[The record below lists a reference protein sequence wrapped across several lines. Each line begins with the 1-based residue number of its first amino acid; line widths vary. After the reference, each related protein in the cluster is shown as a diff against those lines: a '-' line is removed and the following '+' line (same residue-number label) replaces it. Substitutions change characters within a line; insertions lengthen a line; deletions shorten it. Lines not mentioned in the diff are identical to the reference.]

1 MQKAK
6 IIESTKNNTNTK
18 YSTMDTKYHLY
29 RNLFEF
35 LFVIGKGG
43 FGKVWRVRYRRTQEI
58 FALKEMSK
66 RKILDKKSEY
76 SINNERVFL
85 SKLRH
90 PFLVNMHYAFQDTDN
105 LYLVID
111 ILNGGDLR
119 FHCSRYRKFSE
130 EQTRFFVA
138 CMVHALSYVHA
149 NNVIHRDVKP
159 ENLILDDKGYVHLT
173 DFGIAKEN
181 KGDNS
186 SETSGTPGYMSPE
199 VILGIGHSFSV
210 DYYAIGVIGF
220 EFMTGKRPYIGKT
233 RREIKE
239 QMFKK
244 QARLTKKKME
254 KEWSLDSMDFIN
266 RLIERKPELRLGSKN
281 GIQEL
286 KDHFWLRYYPWKELE
301 KKTLP
306 GPFIPE
312 KRKNF
317 DKRYCESI
325 EQIGETT
332 MLRYDQI
339 ALRDDYITAFANF
352 YYNRDEKDKEK
363 EIQTNTNSNM
373 NINANIN
380 SNNNEIINIED
391 SSIKKKKKSKICKI
405 SENSE
410 NNEGNKENIKD
421 NKDSKEYKEN
431 KENKENKIIKENKTK
446 PKTLFCLLKCSYDN
460 KDKNE
465 KSTRG
470 NKIKINYQNN
480 KERRIDN
487 NKIPKN
493 VYNHLM
499 KERMNKYNSFSSF
512 LLLKNNM
519 FNKISNNIME
529 RMKDNDSLEKKNSKC
544 FQTFKE
550 ESSNNNYQYSS
561 NSHRMNLIHSPS
573 NYSLFNNIK
582 NKIFHYQEKAYQ
594 KSVKKT
600 EKNKNSFSHYKKLNS
615 FILNNNNLNNSLS
628 TIRLSNMKNNNNNER
643 TYKIYNIKGNNTSR
657 MELNK
662 KFNIKF
668 TFNKTKN
675 VKEDNII
682 NIRKRLYRNNSA
694 EYIGAKEL
702 NKAILKKLQP
712 SYSKRNIK

>member
-1 MQKAK
+1 MQKPNK

-29 RNLFEF
+29 RNLFDF

-43 FGKVWRVRYRRTQEI
+43 FGKVWRVRYKKTQEI
-58 FALKEMSK
+58 FAIKEMSK
-66 RKILDKKSEY
+66 KKILDKKSEY

-90 PFLVNMHYAFQDTDN
+90 PFLVNMHYAFQDKDN

-130 EQTRFFVA
+130 EQTRFFIA
-138 CMVHALSYVHA
+138 CMVHALSYVHE

-244 QARLTKKKME
+244 QARINKNKLE

-266 RLIERKPELRLGSKN
+266 RLIERKPELRLGSKS
-281 GIQEL
+281 GIKEL
-286 KDHFWLRYYPWKELE
+286 KDHFWLRYYPWNELE
-301 KKTLP
+301 KKSLP

-332 MLRYDQI
+332 MLRYEQI

-352 YYNRDEKDKEK
+352 YYNRDEKEKDMKDKEKEK
-363 EIQTNTNSNM
+363 EIQTNN
-373 NINANIN
+373 NINK
-380 SNNNEIINIED
+380 EIISIED
-391 SSIKKKKKSKICKI
+391 NTIKKKKKTKMNKI
-405 SENSE
+405 SEN
-410 NNEGNKENIKD
+410 NENIRED
-421 NKDSKEYKEN
+421 NNDNNDKEKI
-431 KENKENKIIKENKTK
+431 KENKISKTK

-460 KDKNE
+460 NSNKNDKT
-465 KSTRG
+465 TRG

-480 KERRIDN
+480 KEKFGEK
-487 NKIPKN
+487 KIPKN
-493 VYNHLM
+493 MYNPII

-512 LLLKNNM
+512 LLIKQNIFHNNI
-519 FNKISNNIME
+519 NNNIMQ
-529 RMKDNDSLEKKNSKC
+529 RMKQNDSSE
-544 FQTFKE
+544 
-550 ESSNNNYQYSS
+550 NNNYQYSS
-561 NSHRMNLIHSPS
+561 NSYRTNLIHSPS

-582 NKIFHYQEKAYQ
+582 NKIFNYKEKIYQ
-594 KSVKKT
+594 KSFKKT
-600 EKNKNSFSHYKKLNS
+600 EKNKNSFCHYKKLNS
-615 FILNNNNLNNSLS
+615 FILNHKNLVNNSLS
-628 TIRLSNMKNNNNNER
+628 AICLSNKKNSNNSER

-657 MELNK
+657 MEINR

-668 TFNKTKN
+668 TFNKTKI
-675 VKEDNII
+675 KEGNNF
-682 NIRKRLYRNNSA
+682 NIRKKLYRNNSA
-694 EYIGAKEL
+694 EYIGYKEL
-702 NKAILKKLQP
+702 NKSILKKLK
-712 SYSKRNIK
+712 SSESSKNIK

>member
-1 MQKAK
+1 MQKPNK

-29 RNLFEF
+29 RNLFDF

-43 FGKVWRVRYRRTQEI
+43 FGKVWRVRYKKNQEI

-66 RKILDKKSEY
+66 KKILDKKSEY

-90 PFLVNMHYAFQDTDN
+90 PFLVNMHYAFQDKDN

-130 EQTRFFVA
+130 EQTRFFIA
-138 CMVHALSYVHA
+138 CMVHALSYVHE

-244 QARLTKKKME
+244 QARINKNKLE

-266 RLIERKPELRLGSKN
+266 RLIERKPELRLGSKS
-281 GIQEL
+281 GIKEL
-286 KDHFWLRYYPWKELE
+286 KDHFWLRYYPWNELE
-301 KKTLP
+301 KKSLP

-332 MLRYDQI
+332 MLRYEQI

-352 YYNRDEKDKEK
+352 YYNRDEKEKDMKDKEKEK
-363 EIQTNTNSNM
+363 EIQTN
-373 NINANIN
+373 
-380 SNNNEIINIED
+380 NNVNKEIINIED
-391 SSIKKKKKSKICKI
+391 NTIKKKKKTKMNKI
-405 SENSE
+405 SEN
-410 NNEGNKENIKD
+410 NENIRED
-421 NKDSKEYKEN
+421 NNDNNDKEKI
-431 KENKENKIIKENKTK
+431 KENKISKTK

-460 KDKNE
+460 NSNKNDKT
-465 KSTRG
+465 TRG

-480 KERRIDN
+480 KEKFGEK
-487 NKIPKN
+487 KIPKN
-493 VYNHLM
+493 MYNPII

-512 LLLKNNM
+512 LLIKQNIFHNNI
-519 FNKISNNIME
+519 NNNIMQ
-529 RMKDNDSLEKKNSKC
+529 RMKQNDSSE
-544 FQTFKE
+544 
-550 ESSNNNYQYSS
+550 NNNYQYIS
-561 NSHRMNLIHSPS
+561 NSYRTNLIHSPS

-582 NKIFHYQEKAYQ
+582 NKIFNYKEKIHQ
-594 KSVKKT
+594 KSFKKT
-600 EKNKNSFSHYKKLNS
+600 EKNKNSFCHYKKLNS
-615 FILNNNNLNNSLS
+615 FILNHKNLVNNSLS
-628 TIRLSNMKNNNNNER
+628 AICLSNKKNSNNIER

-657 MELNK
+657 MEINR

-668 TFNKTKN
+668 TFNKTKI
-675 VKEDNII
+675 KEGNNF
-682 NIRKRLYRNNSA
+682 NIRKKLYRNNSA
-694 EYIGAKEL
+694 EYIGYKEL
-702 NKAILKKLQP
+702 NKSILKKLK
-712 SYSKRNIK
+712 SSESSKNIK

>member
-1 MQKAK
+1 MQKPNK

-29 RNLFEF
+29 RNLFDF

-43 FGKVWRVRYRRTQEI
+43 FGKVWRVRYKKTQEI
-58 FALKEMSK
+58 FAIKEMSK
-66 RKILDKKSEY
+66 KKILDKKSEY

-90 PFLVNMHYAFQDTDN
+90 PFLVNMHYAFQDKDN

-130 EQTRFFVA
+130 EQTRFFIA
-138 CMVHALSYVHA
+138 CMVHALSYVHE

-244 QARLTKKKME
+244 QARINKNKLE

-266 RLIERKPELRLGSKN
+266 RLIERKPELRLGSKS
-281 GIQEL
+281 GIKEL
-286 KDHFWLRYYPWKELE
+286 KDHFWLRYYPWNELE
-301 KKTLP
+301 KKSLP

-332 MLRYDQI
+332 MLRYEQI

-352 YYNRDEKDKEK
+352 YYNRDEKEKDMKDKEKEK
-363 EIQTNTNSNM
+363 EIQTNN
-373 NINANIN
+373 NINK
-380 SNNNEIINIED
+380 EIISIED
-391 SSIKKKKKSKICKI
+391 NTIKKKKKTKMNKI
-405 SENSE
+405 SEN
-410 NNEGNKENIKD
+410 NENIRED
-421 NKDSKEYKEN
+421 NNDNNDKEKI
-431 KENKENKIIKENKTK
+431 KENKISKTK

-460 KDKNE
+460 NSNKNDK
-465 KSTRG
+465 TMRG

-480 KERRIDN
+480 KEKLGEK
-487 NKIPKN
+487 KIPKN
-493 VYNHLM
+493 MYNPII

-512 LLLKNNM
+512 LLIKQNIFHNNI
-519 FNKISNNIME
+519 NNNIMQ
-529 RMKDNDSLEKKNSKC
+529 RMKQNDSSE
-544 FQTFKE
+544 
-550 ESSNNNYQYSS
+550 NNNYQYIS
-561 NSHRMNLIHSPS
+561 NSYRTNLIHSPS

-582 NKIFHYQEKAYQ
+582 NKIFNYKEKIYQ
-594 KSVKKT
+594 KSFKKT
-600 EKNKNSFSHYKKLNS
+600 EKNKNSFCHYKKLNS
-615 FILNNNNLNNSLS
+615 FILNHKNLVNNSLS
-628 TIRLSNMKNNNNNER
+628 AICLSNKKNSNNSER
-643 TYKIYNIKGNNTSR
+643 TFKIYNIKGNNTSR
-657 MELNK
+657 MEINR

-668 TFNKTKN
+668 TFNKTKI
-675 VKEDNII
+675 KEGNNF
-682 NIRKRLYRNNSA
+682 NIRKKLYRNNSA
-694 EYIGAKEL
+694 EYIGYKEL
-702 NKAILKKLQP
+702 NKSILKKLK
-712 SYSKRNIK
+712 SSESSKNIK

>member
-1 MQKAK
+1 MQKPNK

-29 RNLFEF
+29 RNLFDF

-43 FGKVWRVRYRRTQEI
+43 FGKVWRVRYKKTQEI
-58 FALKEMSK
+58 FAIKEMSK
-66 RKILDKKSEY
+66 KKILDKKSEY

-90 PFLVNMHYAFQDTDN
+90 PFLVNMHYAFQDKDN

-130 EQTRFFVA
+130 EQTRFFIA
-138 CMVHALSYVHA
+138 CMVHALSYVHE

-244 QARLTKKKME
+244 QARINKNKLE

-266 RLIERKPELRLGSKN
+266 RLIERKPELRLGSKS
-281 GIQEL
+281 GIKEL
-286 KDHFWLRYYPWKELE
+286 KDHFWLRYYPWNELE
-301 KKTLP
+301 KKSLP

-332 MLRYDQI
+332 MLRYEQI

-352 YYNRDEKDKEK
+352 YYNRDEKEKDMKDKEKEK
-363 EIQTNTNSNM
+363 EIQTN
-373 NINANIN
+373 
-380 SNNNEIINIED
+380 NNVNKEIINIED
-391 SSIKKKKKSKICKI
+391 NTIKKKKKTKMNKI
-405 SENSE
+405 SEN
-410 NNEGNKENIKD
+410 NENIRED
-421 NKDSKEYKEN
+421 NNDNNDKEKI
-431 KENKENKIIKENKTK
+431 KENKISKTK

-460 KDKNE
+460 NSNKNDKT
-465 KSTRG
+465 TRG

-480 KERRIDN
+480 KEKFGEK
-487 NKIPKN
+487 KIPKN
-493 VYNHLM
+493 MYNPII

-512 LLLKNNM
+512 LLIKQNIFHNNI
-519 FNKISNNIME
+519 NNNIMQ
-529 RMKDNDSLEKKNSKC
+529 RMKQNDSSE
-544 FQTFKE
+544 
-550 ESSNNNYQYSS
+550 NNNYQYIS
-561 NSHRMNLIHSPS
+561 NSYRTNLIHSPS

-582 NKIFHYQEKAYQ
+582 NKIFNYKEKIYQ
-594 KSVKKT
+594 KSFKKT
-600 EKNKNSFSHYKKLNS
+600 EKNKNSFCHYKKLNS
-615 FILNNNNLNNSLS
+615 FILNHKNLVNNSLS
-628 TIRLSNMKNNNNNER
+628 AICLSNKKNSNNSER

-657 MELNK
+657 MEINR

-668 TFNKTKN
+668 TFNKTKI
-675 VKEDNII
+675 KEGNNF
-682 NIRKRLYRNNSA
+682 NIRKKLYRNNSA
-694 EYIGAKEL
+694 EYIGYKEL
-702 NKAILKKLQP
+702 NKSILKKLK
-712 SYSKRNIK
+712 SSESSKNIK

>member
-1 MQKAK
+1 MQKPK
-6 IIESTKNNTNTK
+6 LLESTKNNTNTK
-18 YSTMDTKYHLY
+18 YSTMDTKHNLY

-35 LFVIGKGG
+35 LFIIGKGG
-43 FGKVWRVRYRRTQEI
+43 FGKVWRVRYKRTKEI

-66 RKILDKKSEY
+66 KKILDKKSEY

-130 EQTRFFVA
+130 EQTRFFIA
-138 CMVHALSYVHA
+138 CIVHSLSYVHK

-210 DYYAIGVIGF
+210 DYYAIGVIGY

-244 QARLTKKKME
+244 QAHISKNKLE

-266 RLIERKPELRLGSKN
+266 RLIERKPELRLGSKK

-286 KDHFWLRYYPWKELE
+286 KEHFWLKYYPWKDLE
-301 KKTLP
+301 NKILP

-312 KRKNF
+312 KRNNF

-325 EQIGETT
+325 EQIGDTT
-332 MLRYDQI
+332 LLRYEQI
-339 ALRDDYITAFANF
+339 SLRDDYISVFANF
-352 YYNRDEKDKEK
+352 YYNRDETNKDNKDKENNII
-363 EIQTNTNSNM
+363 EQNNIEE
-373 NINANIN
+373 NIN
-380 SNNNEIINIED
+380 NNNECIKIED
-391 SSIKKKKKSKICKI
+391 NNNNKKKKKKICKI
-405 SENSE
+405 KENE
-410 NNEGNKENIKD
+410 NNNN
-421 NKDSKEYKEN
+421 
-431 KENKENKIIKENKTK
+431 IKENKMK
-446 PKTLFCLLKCSYDN
+446 PKTLFYLLKYSCDN
-460 KDKNE
+460 NNNE
-465 KSTRG
+465 KSTRR
-470 NKIKINYQNN
+470 NKIKIDYQNKN
-480 KERRIDN
+480 NEKK
-487 NKIPKN
+487 NKIPKSI
-493 VYNHLM
+493 YNHLL
-499 KERMNKYNSFSSF
+499 KGKMNKYNSISNF
-512 LLLKNNM
+512 LLLKNNVIH
-519 FNKISNNIME
+519 KINNNILE
-529 RMKDNDSLEKKNSKC
+529 RMKQKDSFKKITKG
-544 FQTFKE
+544 FQSLKE
-550 ESSNNNYQYSS
+550 EGYSL
-561 NSHRMNLIHSPS
+561 NTYRTNLIHSPS
-573 NYSLFNNIK
+573 NYSIFNNIK
-582 NKIFHYQEKAYQ
+582 NKIFNKQENIYQ
-594 KSVKKT
+594 KIVKKT
-600 EKNKNSFSHYKKLNS
+600 EKSKNSFSTYKKINS
-615 FILNNNNLNNSLS
+615 FILNNNNISNNSLS
-628 TIRLSNMKNNNNNER
+628 AIRLSNNRNNNNNNDR
-643 TYKIYNIKGNNTSR
+643 SLKIYNLKGSNTSR
-657 MELNK
+657 IEINR

-675 VKEDNII
+675 MKEEKNI
-682 NIRKRLYRNNSA
+682 NIKKKLYRNNSA
-694 EYIGAKEL
+694 EVIGYKEL
-702 NKAILKKLQP
+702 NTSILKKLK
-712 SYSKRNIK
+712 SKSNNKKKL

>member
-1 MQKAK
+1 MQKPNK

-29 RNLFEF
+29 RNLFDF
-35 LFVIGKGG
+35 LFIIGKGG
-43 FGKVWRVRYRRTQEI
+43 FGKVWRVRYKKTQEI

-66 RKILDKKSEY
+66 KKILDKKSEY

-90 PFLVNMHYAFQDTDN
+90 PFLVNMHYAFQDKDN

-130 EQTRFFVA
+130 EQTRFFIA
-138 CMVHALSYVHA
+138 CMVHALSYVHE

-244 QARLTKKKME
+244 QARINKNKLE

-266 RLIERKPELRLGSKN
+266 RLIERKPELRLGSKS
-281 GIQEL
+281 GIKEL
-286 KDHFWLRYYPWKELE
+286 KDHFWLRYYPWNELE
-301 KKTLP
+301 KKSLP

-332 MLRYDQI
+332 MLRYEQI

-352 YYNRDEKDKEK
+352 YYNRDEKEKDMKDKEKEK
-363 EIQTNTNSNM
+363 EIQTN
-373 NINANIN
+373 
-380 SNNNEIINIED
+380 NNVNKEIINIED
-391 SSIKKKKKSKICKI
+391 NTIKKKKKTKMNKI
-405 SENSE
+405 SEN
-410 NNEGNKENIKD
+410 NENIRED
-421 NKDSKEYKEN
+421 NNDNNDKEKI
-431 KENKENKIIKENKTK
+431 KENKISKTK

-460 KDKNE
+460 NSNKNDKT
-465 KSTRG
+465 TRG

-480 KERRIDN
+480 KEKFGEK
-487 NKIPKN
+487 KIPKN
-493 VYNHLM
+493 MYNPII

-512 LLLKNNM
+512 LLIKQNIFHNNI
-519 FNKISNNIME
+519 NNNIMQ
-529 RMKDNDSLEKKNSKC
+529 RMKQNDSSE
-544 FQTFKE
+544 
-550 ESSNNNYQYSS
+550 NNNYQYIS
-561 NSHRMNLIHSPS
+561 NSYRTNLIHSPS

-582 NKIFHYQEKAYQ
+582 NKIFNYKEKIHQ
-594 KSVKKT
+594 KSFKKT
-600 EKNKNSFSHYKKLNS
+600 EKNKNSFCHYKKLNS
-615 FILNNNNLNNSLS
+615 FILNHKNLVNNSLS
-628 TIRLSNMKNNNNNER
+628 AICLSNKKNSNNSER

-657 MELNK
+657 MEINR

-668 TFNKTKN
+668 TFNKTKI
-675 VKEDNII
+675 KEGNNF
-682 NIRKRLYRNNSA
+682 NIRKKLYRNNSA
-694 EYIGAKEL
+694 EYIGYKEL
-702 NKAILKKLQP
+702 NKSILKKLK
-712 SYSKRNIK
+712 SSESSKNIK

>member
-1 MQKAK
+1 MQKPNK

-29 RNLFEF
+29 RNLFDF

-43 FGKVWRVRYRRTQEI
+43 FGKVWRVRYKKTQEI
-58 FALKEMSK
+58 FAIKEMSK
-66 RKILDKKSEY
+66 KKILDKKSEY

-90 PFLVNMHYAFQDTDN
+90 PFLVNMHYAFQDKDN

-130 EQTRFFVA
+130 EQTRFFIA
-138 CMVHALSYVHA
+138 CMVHALSYVHE

-244 QARLTKKKME
+244 QARINKNKLE

-266 RLIERKPELRLGSKN
+266 RLIERKPELRLGSKS
-281 GIQEL
+281 GIKEL
-286 KDHFWLRYYPWKELE
+286 KDHFWLRYYPWNELE
-301 KKTLP
+301 KKSLP

-332 MLRYDQI
+332 MLRYEQI

-352 YYNRDEKDKEK
+352 YYNRDEKEKDMKDKEKEK
-363 EIQTNTNSNM
+363 EIQTNN
-373 NINANIN
+373 NINK
-380 SNNNEIINIED
+380 EIISIED
-391 SSIKKKKKSKICKI
+391 NTIKKKKKTKMNKI
-405 SENSE
+405 SEN
-410 NNEGNKENIKD
+410 NENIRED
-421 NKDSKEYKEN
+421 NNDNNDKEKI
-431 KENKENKIIKENKTK
+431 KENKISKTK

-460 KDKNE
+460 NSNKNDK
-465 KSTRG
+465 TMRG

-480 KERRIDN
+480 KEKLGEK
-487 NKIPKN
+487 KIPKN
-493 VYNHLM
+493 MYNPII

-512 LLLKNNM
+512 LLIKQNIFHNNI
-519 FNKISNNIME
+519 NNNIMQ
-529 RMKDNDSLEKKNSKC
+529 RMKQNDSSE
-544 FQTFKE
+544 
-550 ESSNNNYQYSS
+550 NNNYQYIS
-561 NSHRMNLIHSPS
+561 NSYRTNLIHSPS

-582 NKIFHYQEKAYQ
+582 NKIFNYKEKIYQ
-594 KSVKKT
+594 KSFKKT
-600 EKNKNSFSHYKKLNS
+600 EKNKNSFCHYKKLNS
-615 FILNNNNLNNSLS
+615 FILNHKNLVNNSLS
-628 TIRLSNMKNNNNNER
+628 AICLSNKKNSNNSER

-657 MELNK
+657 MEINR

-668 TFNKTKN
+668 TFNKTKI
-675 VKEDNII
+675 KEGNNF
-682 NIRKRLYRNNSA
+682 NIRKKLYRNNSA
-694 EYIGAKEL
+694 EYIGYKEL
-702 NKAILKKLQP
+702 NKSILKKLK
-712 SYSKRNIK
+712 SSESSKNIK

>member
-1 MQKAK
+1 MQKPNK

-29 RNLFEF
+29 RNLFDF

-43 FGKVWRVRYRRTQEI
+43 FGKVWRVRYKKTQEI

-66 RKILDKKSEY
+66 KKILDKKSEY

-90 PFLVNMHYAFQDTDN
+90 PFLVNMHYAFQDKDN

-130 EQTRFFVA
+130 EQTRFFIA
-138 CMVHALSYVHA
+138 CMVHALSYVHE

-244 QARLTKKKME
+244 QARINKNKLE
-254 KEWSLDSMDFIN
+254 KEWSLDSVDFIN
-266 RLIERKPELRLGSKN
+266 RLIERKPELRLGSKS
-281 GIQEL
+281 GIKEL
-286 KDHFWLRYYPWKELE
+286 KDHFWLRYYPWNELE
-301 KKTLP
+301 KKSLP

-332 MLRYDQI
+332 MLRYEQI

-352 YYNRDEKDKEK
+352 YYNRDEKEKDMKDKEKEK
-363 EIQTNTNSNM
+363 EIQTN
-373 NINANIN
+373 
-380 SNNNEIINIED
+380 NNVNKEIINIED
-391 SSIKKKKKSKICKI
+391 NTIKKKKKTKMNKI
-405 SENSE
+405 SEN
-410 NNEGNKENIKD
+410 NENIRED
-421 NKDSKEYKEN
+421 NNDNNDKEKI
-431 KENKENKIIKENKTK
+431 KENKISKTK

-460 KDKNE
+460 NSNKNDKT
-465 KSTRG
+465 TRG

-480 KERRIDN
+480 KEKLGEK
-487 NKIPKN
+487 KIPKN
-493 VYNHLM
+493 MYNPII

-512 LLLKNNM
+512 LLIKQNIFHNNI
-519 FNKISNNIME
+519 NNNIMQ
-529 RMKDNDSLEKKNSKC
+529 RMKQNDSSE
-544 FQTFKE
+544 
-550 ESSNNNYQYSS
+550 NNNYQYIS
-561 NSHRMNLIHSPS
+561 NSYRTNLIHSPS

-582 NKIFHYQEKAYQ
+582 NKIFNYKEKIHQ
-594 KSVKKT
+594 KSFKKT
-600 EKNKNSFSHYKKLNS
+600 EKNKNSFCHYKKLNS
-615 FILNNNNLNNSLS
+615 FILNHKNLVNNSLS
-628 TIRLSNMKNNNNNER
+628 AICLSNKKNSNNSER

-657 MELNK
+657 MEINR

-668 TFNKTKN
+668 TFNKTKI
-675 VKEDNII
+675 KEGNNF
-682 NIRKRLYRNNSA
+682 NIRKKLYRNNSA
-694 EYIGAKEL
+694 EYIGYKEL
-702 NKAILKKLQP
+702 NKSILKKLK
-712 SYSKRNIK
+712 SSESSKNIK

>member
-1 MQKAK
+1 MQKPNK

-29 RNLFEF
+29 RNLFDF

-43 FGKVWRVRYRRTQEI
+43 FGKVWRVRYKKTQEI

-66 RKILDKKSEY
+66 KKILDKKSEY

-90 PFLVNMHYAFQDTDN
+90 PFLVNMHYAFQDKDN

-130 EQTRFFVA
+130 EQTRFFIA
-138 CMVHALSYVHA
+138 CMVHALSYVHE

-244 QARLTKKKME
+244 QARINKNKLE

-266 RLIERKPELRLGSKN
+266 RLIERKPELRLGSKS
-281 GIQEL
+281 GIKEL
-286 KDHFWLRYYPWKELE
+286 KDHFWLRYYPWNELE
-301 KKTLP
+301 KKSLP

-332 MLRYDQI
+332 MLRYEQI

-352 YYNRDEKDKEK
+352 YYNRDEKEKDMKDKEKEK
-363 EIQTNTNSNM
+363 EIQTNN
-373 NINANIN
+373 NINK
-380 SNNNEIINIED
+380 EIISIED
-391 SSIKKKKKSKICKI
+391 NTIKKKKKTKMNKI
-405 SENSE
+405 SEN
-410 NNEGNKENIKD
+410 NENIRED
-421 NKDSKEYKEN
+421 NNDNNDKEKI
-431 KENKENKIIKENKTK
+431 KENKISKTK

-460 KDKNE
+460 NSNKNDKT
-465 KSTRG
+465 TRG

-480 KERRIDN
+480 KEKFGEK
-487 NKIPKN
+487 KIPKN
-493 VYNHLM
+493 MYNPII

-512 LLLKNNM
+512 LLIKQNIFHNNI
-519 FNKISNNIME
+519 NNNIMQ
-529 RMKDNDSLEKKNSKC
+529 RMKQNDSLE
-544 FQTFKE
+544 
-550 ESSNNNYQYSS
+550 NNNYQYSS
-561 NSHRMNLIHSPS
+561 NSYRTNLIHSPS

-582 NKIFHYQEKAYQ
+582 NKIFNYKEKIYQ
-594 KSVKKT
+594 KSFKKT
-600 EKNKNSFSHYKKLNS
+600 EKNKNSFYHYKKLNS
-615 FILNNNNLNNSLS
+615 FILNHKNLVNNSLS
-628 TIRLSNMKNNNNNER
+628 AIRLSNKKNTNNSDR
-643 TYKIYNIKGNNTSR
+643 TFKIYNIKGNNTSR
-657 MELNK
+657 MEINR

-668 TFNKTKN
+668 TFNKTKI
-675 VKEDNII
+675 KEGNNF
-682 NIRKRLYRNNSA
+682 NIRKKLYRNNSA
-694 EYIGAKEL
+694 EYIGYKEL
-702 NKAILKKLQP
+702 NKSILKKLK
-712 SYSKRNIK
+712 SSESSKNIK

>member
-1 MQKAK
+1 MQKSNK

-29 RNLFEF
+29 RNLFDF

-43 FGKVWRVRYRRTQEI
+43 FGKVWRVRYKKTQEI

-66 RKILDKKSEY
+66 KKILDKKSEY

-90 PFLVNMHYAFQDTDN
+90 PFLVNMHYAFQDKDN

-130 EQTRFFVA
+130 EQTRFFIA
-138 CMVHALSYVHA
+138 CMVHALSYVHE

-244 QARLTKKKME
+244 QARINKNKLE

-266 RLIERKPELRLGSKN
+266 RLIERKPELRLGSKS
-281 GIQEL
+281 GIKEL
-286 KDHFWLRYYPWKELE
+286 KDHFWLRYYPWNELE
-301 KKTLP
+301 KKSLP

-325 EQIGETT
+325 EHFGETT
-332 MLRYDQI
+332 MLRYEQI

-352 YYNRDEKDKEK
+352 YYNRDEKEKDMKDKEKEK
-363 EIQTNTNSNM
+363 EIQTNN
-373 NINANIN
+373 NINK
-380 SNNNEIINIED
+380 EIISIED
-391 SSIKKKKKSKICKI
+391 NTIKKKKKTKMNKI
-405 SENSE
+405 SEN
-410 NNEGNKENIKD
+410 NENIRED
-421 NKDSKEYKEN
+421 NNDNNDKEKI
-431 KENKENKIIKENKTK
+431 KENKISKTK

-460 KDKNE
+460 NSNKNDK
-465 KSTRG
+465 TMRG

-480 KERRIDN
+480 KEKLGEK
-487 NKIPKN
+487 KIPKN
-493 VYNHLM
+493 MYNPII

-512 LLLKNNM
+512 LLIKQNIFHNNI
-519 FNKISNNIME
+519 NNNIMQ
-529 RMKDNDSLEKKNSKC
+529 RMKQNDSSE
-544 FQTFKE
+544 
-550 ESSNNNYQYSS
+550 NNNYQYSS
-561 NSHRMNLIHSPS
+561 NSYRTNLIHSPS

-582 NKIFHYQEKAYQ
+582 NKIFNYKEKIYQ
-594 KSVKKT
+594 KSFKKT
-600 EKNKNSFSHYKKLNS
+600 EKNKNSFYHYKKLNS
-615 FILNNNNLNNSLS
+615 FILNHKNLVNNSLS
-628 TIRLSNMKNNNNNER
+628 AIRLSNKKNTNNSDR
-643 TYKIYNIKGNNTSR
+643 TFKIYNIKGNNTSR
-657 MELNK
+657 MEINR

-668 TFNKTKN
+668 TFNKTKI
-675 VKEDNII
+675 KEGNNF
-682 NIRKRLYRNNSA
+682 NIRKKLYRNNSA
-694 EYIGAKEL
+694 EYIGYKEL
-702 NKAILKKLQP
+702 NKSILKKLK
-712 SYSKRNIK
+712 SSESSKNIK

>member
-1 MQKAK
+1 MQKPNK

-29 RNLFEF
+29 RNLFDF

-43 FGKVWRVRYRRTQEI
+43 FGKVWRVRYKKTQEI

-66 RKILDKKSEY
+66 KKILDKKSEY

-90 PFLVNMHYAFQDTDN
+90 PFLVNMHYAFQDKDN

-130 EQTRFFVA
+130 EQTRFFIA
-138 CMVHALSYVHA
+138 CMVHALSYVHE

-244 QARLTKKKME
+244 QARINKNKLE

-266 RLIERKPELRLGSKN
+266 RLIERKPELRLGSKS
-281 GIQEL
+281 GIKEL
-286 KDHFWLRYYPWKELE
+286 KDHFWLRYYPWNELE
-301 KKTLP
+301 KKSLP

-332 MLRYDQI
+332 MLRYEQI

-352 YYNRDEKDKEK
+352 YYNRDEKEKDMKDKEKEK
-363 EIQTNTNSNM
+363 EIQTN
-373 NINANIN
+373 
-380 SNNNEIINIED
+380 NNVNKEIINIED
-391 SSIKKKKKSKICKI
+391 NTIKKKKKTKMNKI
-405 SENSE
+405 SEN
-410 NNEGNKENIKD
+410 NENIRED
-421 NKDSKEYKEN
+421 NNDNNDKEKI
-431 KENKENKIIKENKTK
+431 KENKISKTK

-460 KDKNE
+460 NSNKNDKT
-465 KSTRG
+465 TRG

-480 KERRIDN
+480 KEKLGEK
-487 NKIPKN
+487 KIPKN
-493 VYNHLM
+493 MYNPII

-512 LLLKNNM
+512 LLIKQNIFHNNI
-519 FNKISNNIME
+519 NNNIMQ
-529 RMKDNDSLEKKNSKC
+529 RMKQNDSLE
-544 FQTFKE
+544 
-550 ESSNNNYQYSS
+550 NNNYQYSS
-561 NSHRMNLIHSPS
+561 NSYRTNLIHSPS

-582 NKIFHYQEKAYQ
+582 NKIFNHKEK
-594 KSVKKT
+594 
-600 EKNKNSFSHYKKLNS
+600 
-615 FILNNNNLNNSLS
+615 
-628 TIRLSNMKNNNNNER
+628 
-643 TYKIYNIKGNNTSR
+643 IK
-657 MELNK
+657 
-662 KFNIKF
+662 
-668 TFNKTKN
+668 
-675 VKEDNII
+675 
-682 NIRKRLYRNNSA
+682 
-694 EYIGAKEL
+694 
-702 NKAILKKLQP
+702 
-712 SYSKRNIK
+712 

>member
-1 MQKAK
+1 MQKPNK

-29 RNLFEF
+29 RNLFDF

-43 FGKVWRVRYRRTQEI
+43 FGKVWRVRYKKTQEI

-66 RKILDKKSEY
+66 KKILDKKSEY

-90 PFLVNMHYAFQDTDN
+90 PFLVNMHYAFQDKDN

-130 EQTRFFVA
+130 EQTRFFIA
-138 CMVHALSYVHA
+138 CMVHALSYVHE

-244 QARLTKKKME
+244 QARINKNKLE
-254 KEWSLDSMDFIN
+254 KEWSWDSMDFIN
-266 RLIERKPELRLGSKN
+266 RLIERKPELRLGSKS
-281 GIQEL
+281 GIKEL
-286 KDHFWLRYYPWKELE
+286 KDHFWLRYYPWNELE
-301 KKTLP
+301 KKSLP

-332 MLRYDQI
+332 MLRYEQI

-352 YYNRDEKDKEK
+352 YYNRDEKEKDMKDKEKEK
-363 EIQTNTNSNM
+363 EIQTNN
-373 NINANIN
+373 NINK
-380 SNNNEIINIED
+380 EIISIED
-391 SSIKKKKKSKICKI
+391 NTIKKKKKTKMNKI
-405 SENSE
+405 SEN
-410 NNEGNKENIKD
+410 NENIRED
-421 NKDSKEYKEN
+421 NNDNNDKEKI
-431 KENKENKIIKENKTK
+431 KENKISKTK

-460 KDKNE
+460 NSNKNDKT
-465 KSTRG
+465 TRG

-480 KERRIDN
+480 KEKLGEK
-487 NKIPKN
+487 KIPKN
-493 VYNHLM
+493 MYNPII

-512 LLLKNNM
+512 LLIKQNIFHNNI
-519 FNKISNNIME
+519 NNNIMQ
-529 RMKDNDSLEKKNSKC
+529 RMKQNDSSE
-544 FQTFKE
+544 
-550 ESSNNNYQYSS
+550 NNNYQYSS
-561 NSHRMNLIHSPS
+561 NSYRTNLIHSPS

-582 NKIFHYQEKAYQ
+582 NKIFNYKEKKYQ
-594 KSVKKT
+594 KSFKKT
-600 EKNKNSFSHYKKLNS
+600 EKNKNSFYHYKKLNS
-615 FILNNNNLNNSLS
+615 FILNHKNLVNNSLS
-628 TIRLSNMKNNNNNER
+628 AIRLSNKKNTNNSDR
-643 TYKIYNIKGNNTSR
+643 TFKIYNIKGNNTSR
-657 MELNK
+657 MEINR

-668 TFNKTKN
+668 TFNKTKI
-675 VKEDNII
+675 KEGNNF
-682 NIRKRLYRNNSA
+682 NIRKKLYRNNSA
-694 EYIGAKEL
+694 EYIGYKEL
-702 NKAILKKLQP
+702 NKSILKKLK
-712 SYSKRNIK
+712 SSESSKNIK

>member
-1 MQKAK
+1 MQKPNK

-29 RNLFEF
+29 RNLFDF

-43 FGKVWRVRYRRTQEI
+43 FGKVWRVRYKKTQEI

-66 RKILDKKSEY
+66 KKILDKKSEY

-90 PFLVNMHYAFQDTDN
+90 PFLVNMHYAFQDKDN

-130 EQTRFFVA
+130 EQTRFFIA
-138 CMVHALSYVHA
+138 CMVHALSYVHE

-244 QARLTKKKME
+244 QARINKNKLE

-266 RLIERKPELRLGSKN
+266 RLIERKPELRLGSKS
-281 GIQEL
+281 GIKEL
-286 KDHFWLRYYPWKELE
+286 KDHFWLRYYPWNELE
-301 KKTLP
+301 KKSLP

-332 MLRYDQI
+332 MLRYEQI

-352 YYNRDEKDKEK
+352 YYNRDEKEKDMKDKEKEK
-363 EIQTNTNSNM
+363 EIQTNN
-373 NINANIN
+373 NINK
-380 SNNNEIINIED
+380 EIISIED
-391 SSIKKKKKSKICKI
+391 NTIKKKKKTKMNKIL
-405 SENSE
+405 E
-410 NNEGNKENIKD
+410 NNENIREDNNDNNDKEKI
-421 NKDSKEYKEN
+421 
-431 KENKENKIIKENKTK
+431 KENKISKTK

-460 KDKNE
+460 NSNKNDKT
-465 KSTRG
+465 TRG

-480 KERRIDN
+480 KEKLGEK
-487 NKIPKN
+487 KIPKN
-493 VYNHLM
+493 MYNPII

-512 LLLKNNM
+512 LLIKQNIFHNNI
-519 FNKISNNIME
+519 NNNIMQ
-529 RMKDNDSLEKKNSKC
+529 RMKQNDSSE
-544 FQTFKE
+544 
-550 ESSNNNYQYSS
+550 NNNYQYSS
-561 NSHRMNLIHSPS
+561 NSYRTNLIHSPS

-582 NKIFHYQEKAYQ
+582 NKIFNYKEKIYQ
-594 KSVKKT
+594 KSFKKT
-600 EKNKNSFSHYKKLNS
+600 EKNKNSFYHYKKLNS
-615 FILNNNNLNNSLS
+615 FILNHKNLVNNSLS
-628 TIRLSNMKNNNNNER
+628 AIRLSNKKNTNNSDR
-643 TYKIYNIKGNNTSR
+643 TFKIYNIKGNNTSR
-657 MELNK
+657 MEINR

-668 TFNKTKN
+668 TFNKTKI
-675 VKEDNII
+675 KEGNNF
-682 NIRKRLYRNNSA
+682 NIRKKLYRNNSA
-694 EYIGAKEL
+694 EYIGYKEL
-702 NKAILKKLQP
+702 NKSILKKLK
-712 SYSKRNIK
+712 SSESSKNIK

>member
-1 MQKAK
+1 MQKPNK

-29 RNLFEF
+29 RNLFDF

-43 FGKVWRVRYRRTQEI
+43 FGKVWRVRYKKTQEI

-66 RKILDKKSEY
+66 KKILDKKSEY

-90 PFLVNMHYAFQDTDN
+90 PFLVNMHYAFQDKDN

-130 EQTRFFVA
+130 EQTRFFIA
-138 CMVHALSYVHA
+138 CMVHALSYVHE

-244 QARLTKKKME
+244 QARINKNKLE

-266 RLIERKPELRLGSKN
+266 RLIERKPELRLGSKS
-281 GIQEL
+281 GIKEL
-286 KDHFWLRYYPWKELE
+286 KDHFWLRYYPWNELE
-301 KKTLP
+301 KKSLP

-332 MLRYDQI
+332 MLRYEQI

-352 YYNRDEKDKEK
+352 YYNRDEKEKDMKDKEKEK
-363 EIQTNTNSNM
+363 EIQTN
-373 NINANIN
+373 
-380 SNNNEIINIED
+380 NNVNKEIINIED
-391 SSIKKKKKSKICKI
+391 NTIKKKKKTKMNKI
-405 SENSE
+405 SEN
-410 NNEGNKENIKD
+410 NENIRED
-421 NKDSKEYKEN
+421 NNANNDKEKI
-431 KENKENKIIKENKTK
+431 KENKISKTK
-446 PKTLFCLLKCSYDN
+446 PKTLFCLLKSSYDN
-460 KDKNE
+460 NSNKNDK
-465 KSTRG
+465 TMRG

-480 KERRIDN
+480 KEKFGEK
-487 NKIPKN
+487 KIPKN
-493 VYNHLM
+493 MYNPII

-512 LLLKNNM
+512 LLIKQNIFHNNI
-519 FNKISNNIME
+519 NNNIMQ
-529 RMKDNDSLEKKNSKC
+529 RMKQNDSSE
-544 FQTFKE
+544 
-550 ESSNNNYQYSS
+550 NNNYQYSS
-561 NSHRMNLIHSPS
+561 NSYRTNLIHSPS

-582 NKIFHYQEKAYQ
+582 NKIFHHNEKIYQ
-594 KSVKKT
+594 KSFKKT
-600 EKNKNSFSHYKKLNS
+600 EKNKNSFYHYKKLNS
-615 FILNNNNLNNSLS
+615 FILNHKNLVNNSLS
-628 TIRLSNMKNNNNNER
+628 AIRLSNKKNTNNSDR
-643 TYKIYNIKGNNTSR
+643 TFKIYNIKGNNTSR
-657 MELNK
+657 MEINR

-668 TFNKTKN
+668 TFNKTKI
-675 VKEDNII
+675 KEGNNF
-682 NIRKRLYRNNSA
+682 NIRKKLYRNNSA
-694 EYIGAKEL
+694 EYIGYKEL
-702 NKAILKKLQP
+702 NKSILKKLK
-712 SYSKRNIK
+712 SSESSKNIK

>member
-1 MQKAK
+1 MQKPNK

-29 RNLFEF
+29 RNLFDF

-43 FGKVWRVRYRRTQEI
+43 FGKVWRVRYKKTQEI

-66 RKILDKKSEY
+66 KKILDKKSEY

-90 PFLVNMHYAFQDTDN
+90 PFLVNMHYAFQDKDN

-130 EQTRFFVA
+130 EQTRFFIA
-138 CMVHALSYVHA
+138 CMVHALSYVHE

-244 QARLTKKKME
+244 QARINKNKLE

-266 RLIERKPELRLGSKN
+266 RLIERKPELRLGSKS
-281 GIQEL
+281 GIKEL
-286 KDHFWLRYYPWKELE
+286 KDHFWLRYYPWNELE
-301 KKTLP
+301 KKSLP

-332 MLRYDQI
+332 MLRYEQI

-352 YYNRDEKDKEK
+352 YYNRDEKEKDMKDKEKEK
-363 EIQTNTNSNM
+363 EIQTNN
-373 NINANIN
+373 NINK
-380 SNNNEIINIED
+380 EIISIED
-391 SSIKKKKKSKICKI
+391 NTIKKKKKTKMNKIL
-405 SENSE
+405 E
-410 NNEGNKENIKD
+410 NNENIREDNNDNNDKEKI
-421 NKDSKEYKEN
+421 
-431 KENKENKIIKENKTK
+431 KENKISKTK

-460 KDKNE
+460 NSNKNDKT
-465 KSTRG
+465 TRG

-480 KERRIDN
+480 KEKLGEK
-487 NKIPKN
+487 KIPKN
-493 VYNHLM
+493 MYNPII

-512 LLLKNNM
+512 LLIKQNIFHNNI
-519 FNKISNNIME
+519 NNNIMQ
-529 RMKDNDSLEKKNSKC
+529 RMKQNDSSE
-544 FQTFKE
+544 
-550 ESSNNNYQYSS
+550 NNNYQYIS
-561 NSHRMNLIHSPS
+561 NSYRTNLIHSPS

-582 NKIFHYQEKAYQ
+582 NKIFNYKEKIHQ
-594 KSVKKT
+594 KSFKKT
-600 EKNKNSFSHYKKLNS
+600 EKNKNSFCHYKKLNS
-615 FILNNNNLNNSLS
+615 FILNHKNLVNNSLS
-628 TIRLSNMKNNNNNER
+628 AICLSNKKNSNNSER

-657 MELNK
+657 MEINR

-668 TFNKTKN
+668 TFNKTKI
-675 VKEDNII
+675 KEGNNF
-682 NIRKRLYRNNSA
+682 NIRKKLYRNNSA
-694 EYIGAKEL
+694 EYIGYKEL
-702 NKAILKKLQP
+702 NKSILKK
-712 SYSKRNIK
+712 

>member
-1 MQKAK
+1 MQKPNK

-29 RNLFEF
+29 RNLFDF

-43 FGKVWRVRYRRTQEI
+43 FGKVWRVRYKKTQEI

-66 RKILDKKSEY
+66 KKILDKKSEY

-90 PFLVNMHYAFQDTDN
+90 PFLVNMHYAFQDKDN

-130 EQTRFFVA
+130 EQTRFFIA
-138 CMVHALSYVHA
+138 CMVHALSYVHE

-244 QARLTKKKME
+244 QARINKNKLE

-266 RLIERKPELRLGSKN
+266 RLIERKPELRLGSKS
-281 GIQEL
+281 GIKEL
-286 KDHFWLRYYPWKELE
+286 KDHFWLRYYPWNELE
-301 KKTLP
+301 KKSLP

-332 MLRYDQI
+332 MLRYEQI

-352 YYNRDEKDKEK
+352 YYNRDEKEKDMKDKEKEK
-363 EIQTNTNSNM
+363 EIQTNN
-373 NINANIN
+373 NINK
-380 SNNNEIINIED
+380 EIISIED
-391 SSIKKKKKSKICKI
+391 NTIKKKKKTKMNKI
-405 SENSE
+405 SEN
-410 NNEGNKENIKD
+410 NENIRED
-421 NKDSKEYKEN
+421 NNDNNDKEKI
-431 KENKENKIIKENKTK
+431 KENKISKTK

-460 KDKNE
+460 NSNKNDK
-465 KSTRG
+465 TMRG

-480 KERRIDN
+480 KEKLGEK
-487 NKIPKN
+487 KIPKN
-493 VYNHLM
+493 MYNPII

-512 LLLKNNM
+512 LLIKQNIFHNNI
-519 FNKISNNIME
+519 NNNIMQ
-529 RMKDNDSLEKKNSKC
+529 RMKQNDSSE
-544 FQTFKE
+544 
-550 ESSNNNYQYSS
+550 NNNYQYSS
-561 NSHRMNLIHSPS
+561 NSYRTNLIHSPS

-582 NKIFHYQEKAYQ
+582 NKIFNYKEKIYQ
-594 KSVKKT
+594 KSFKKT
-600 EKNKNSFSHYKKLNS
+600 EKNKNSFYHYKKLNS
-615 FILNNNNLNNSLS
+615 FILNHKNLVNNSLS
-628 TIRLSNMKNNNNNER
+628 AIRLSNKKNTNNSDR
-643 TYKIYNIKGNNTSR
+643 TFKIYNIKGNNTSR
-657 MELNK
+657 MEINR

-668 TFNKTKN
+668 TFNKTKI
-675 VKEDNII
+675 KEGNNF
-682 NIRKRLYRNNSA
+682 NIRKKLYRNNSA
-694 EYIGAKEL
+694 EYIGYKEL
-702 NKAILKKLQP
+702 NKSILKKLK
-712 SYSKRNIK
+712 SSESSKNVK

>member
-1 MQKAK
+1 MQKPNK

-29 RNLFEF
+29 RNLFDF

-43 FGKVWRVRYRRTQEI
+43 FGKVWRVRYKKTQEI

-66 RKILDKKSEY
+66 KKILDKKSEY

-90 PFLVNMHYAFQDTDN
+90 PFLVNMHYAFQDKDN

-130 EQTRFFVA
+130 EQTRFFIA
-138 CMVHALSYVHA
+138 CMVHALSYVHE

-244 QARLTKKKME
+244 QARINKNKLE
-254 KEWSLDSMDFIN
+254 KEWSWDSMDFIN
-266 RLIERKPELRLGSKN
+266 RLIERKPELRLGSKS
-281 GIQEL
+281 GIKEL
-286 KDHFWLRYYPWKELE
+286 KDHFWLRYYPWNELE
-301 KKTLP
+301 KKSLP

-332 MLRYDQI
+332 MLRYEQI

-352 YYNRDEKDKEK
+352 YYNRDEKEKDMKDKEKEK
-363 EIQTNTNSNM
+363 EIQTNN
-373 NINANIN
+373 NINK
-380 SNNNEIINIED
+380 EIISIED
-391 SSIKKKKKSKICKI
+391 NTIKKKKKTKMNKI
-405 SENSE
+405 SEN
-410 NNEGNKENIKD
+410 NENIRED
-421 NKDSKEYKEN
+421 NNDKEKI
-431 KENKENKIIKENKTK
+431 KENKISKTK

-460 KDKNE
+460 NSNKNDKT
-465 KSTRG
+465 TRG

-480 KERRIDN
+480 KEKLGEK
-487 NKIPKN
+487 KIPKN
-493 VYNHLM
+493 MYNPII

-512 LLLKNNM
+512 LLIKQNIFHNNI
-519 FNKISNNIME
+519 NNNIMQ
-529 RMKDNDSLEKKNSKC
+529 RMKQNDSLE
-544 FQTFKE
+544 
-550 ESSNNNYQYSS
+550 NNNYQYSS
-561 NSHRMNLIHSPS
+561 NSYRTNLIHSPS

-582 NKIFHYQEKAYQ
+582 NKIFNYKEKIYQ
-594 KSVKKT
+594 KSFKKT
-600 EKNKNSFSHYKKLNS
+600 EKNKNSFYHYKKLNS
-615 FILNNNNLNNSLS
+615 FILNHKNLVNNSLS
-628 TIRLSNMKNNNNNER
+628 AIRLSNKKNTNNSDR
-643 TYKIYNIKGNNTSR
+643 TFKIYNIKGNNTSR
-657 MELNK
+657 MEINR

-668 TFNKTKN
+668 TFNKTKI
-675 VKEDNII
+675 KEGNNF
-682 NIRKRLYRNNSA
+682 NIRKKLYRNNSA
-694 EYIGAKEL
+694 EYIGYKEL
-702 NKAILKKLQP
+702 NKSILKKLK
-712 SYSKRNIK
+712 SSESSKNIK

>member
-1 MQKAK
+1 MQKPNK

-29 RNLFEF
+29 RNLFDF

-43 FGKVWRVRYRRTQEI
+43 FGKVWRVRYKKTQEI

-66 RKILDKKSEY
+66 KKILDKKSEY

-90 PFLVNMHYAFQDTDN
+90 PFLVNMHYAFQDKDN

-130 EQTRFFVA
+130 EQTRFFIA
-138 CMVHALSYVHA
+138 CMVHALSYVHE

-244 QARLTKKKME
+244 QARINKNKLE

-266 RLIERKPELRLGSKN
+266 RLIERKPELRLGSKS
-281 GIQEL
+281 GIKEL
-286 KDHFWLRYYPWKELE
+286 KDHFWLRYYPWNELE
-301 KKTLP
+301 KKSLP

-332 MLRYDQI
+332 MLRYEQI

-352 YYNRDEKDKEK
+352 YYNRDEKEKDMKDKEKEK
-363 EIQTNTNSNM
+363 EIQTNN
-373 NINANIN
+373 NINK
-380 SNNNEIINIED
+380 EIISIED
-391 SSIKKKKKSKICKI
+391 NTIKKKKKTKMNKI
-405 SENSE
+405 SEN
-410 NNEGNKENIKD
+410 NENIRED
-421 NKDSKEYKEN
+421 NNDNNDKEKIKEN
-431 KENKENKIIKENKTK
+431 KVSKTK

-460 KDKNE
+460 NSNKNDKT
-465 KSTRG
+465 TRG

-480 KERRIDN
+480 KEKFGEK
-487 NKIPKN
+487 KIPKN
-493 VYNHLM
+493 MYNPII

-512 LLLKNNM
+512 LLIKQNIFHNNI
-519 FNKISNNIME
+519 NNNIMQ
-529 RMKDNDSLEKKNSKC
+529 RMKQNDSSE
-544 FQTFKE
+544 
-550 ESSNNNYQYSS
+550 NNNYQYIS
-561 NSHRMNLIHSPS
+561 NSYRTNLIHSPS

-582 NKIFHYQEKAYQ
+582 NKIFNYKEKIHQ
-594 KSVKKT
+594 KSFKKT
-600 EKNKNSFSHYKKLNS
+600 EKNKNSFCHYKKLNS
-615 FILNNNNLNNSLS
+615 FILNHKNLVNNSLS
-628 TIRLSNMKNNNNNER
+628 AICLSNKKNSNNSER

-657 MELNK
+657 MEINR

-668 TFNKTKN
+668 TFNKTKI
-675 VKEDNII
+675 KEGNNF
-682 NIRKRLYRNNSA
+682 NIRKKLYRNNSA
-694 EYIGAKEL
+694 EYIGYKEL
-702 NKAILKKLQP
+702 NKSILKKLK
-712 SYSKRNIK
+712 SSESSKNIK

>member
-1 MQKAK
+1 MQKPNK

-29 RNLFEF
+29 RNLFDF

-43 FGKVWRVRYRRTQEI
+43 FGKVWRVRYKKTQEI

-66 RKILDKKSEY
+66 KKILDKKSEY

-90 PFLVNMHYAFQDTDN
+90 PFLVNMHYAFQDKDN

-130 EQTRFFVA
+130 EQTRFFIA
-138 CMVHALSYVHA
+138 CMVHALSYVHE

-244 QARLTKKKME
+244 QARINKNKLE

-266 RLIERKPELRLGSKN
+266 RLIERKPELRLGSKS
-281 GIQEL
+281 GIKEL
-286 KDHFWLRYYPWKELE
+286 KDHFWLRYYPWNELE
-301 KKTLP
+301 KKSLP

-332 MLRYDQI
+332 MLRYEQI

-352 YYNRDEKDKEK
+352 YYNRDEKEKDMKDKEKEK
-363 EIQTNTNSNM
+363 EIQTNN
-373 NINANIN
+373 NINK
-380 SNNNEIINIED
+380 EIISIED
-391 SSIKKKKKSKICKI
+391 NTIKKKKKTKMNKI
-405 SENSE
+405 SEN
-410 NNEGNKENIKD
+410 NENIRED
-421 NKDSKEYKEN
+421 NNDNNDKEKI
-431 KENKENKIIKENKTK
+431 KENKISKTK

-460 KDKNE
+460 NSNKNDKT
-465 KSTRG
+465 TRG

-480 KERRIDN
+480 KEKLGEK
-487 NKIPKN
+487 KIPKN
-493 VYNHLM
+493 MYNPII

-512 LLLKNNM
+512 LLIKQNIFHNNI
-519 FNKISNNIME
+519 NNNIMQ
-529 RMKDNDSLEKKNSKC
+529 RMKQNDSSE
-544 FQTFKE
+544 
-550 ESSNNNYQYSS
+550 NNNYQYSS
-561 NSHRMNLIHSPS
+561 NSYRTNLIHSPS

-582 NKIFHYQEKAYQ
+582 NKIFNYKEKLYQ
-594 KSVKKT
+594 KSFKKT
-600 EKNKNSFSHYKKLNS
+600 EKNKNSFYHYKKLNS
-615 FILNNNNLNNSLS
+615 FILNHKNLVNNSLS
-628 TIRLSNMKNNNNNER
+628 AIRLSNKKNTNNSER

-657 MELNK
+657 MEINR

-668 TFNKTKN
+668 TFNKTKI
-675 VKEDNII
+675 KEGNNF
-682 NIRKRLYRNNSA
+682 NIRKKLYRNNSA
-694 EYIGAKEL
+694 EYIGYKEL
-702 NKAILKKLQP
+702 NKSILKKLK
-712 SYSKRNIK
+712 SSESSKNIK

>member
-1 MQKAK
+1 MQKPNK

-29 RNLFEF
+29 RNLFDF

-43 FGKVWRVRYRRTQEI
+43 FGKVWRVRYKKTQEI
-58 FALKEMSK
+58 FAIKEMSK
-66 RKILDKKSEY
+66 KKILDKKSEY

-90 PFLVNMHYAFQDTDN
+90 PFLVNMHYAFQDKDN

-130 EQTRFFVA
+130 EQTRFFIA
-138 CMVHALSYVHA
+138 CMVHALSYVHE

-244 QARLTKKKME
+244 QARINKNKLE

-266 RLIERKPELRLGSKN
+266 RLIERKPELRLGSKS
-281 GIQEL
+281 GIKEL
-286 KDHFWLRYYPWKELE
+286 KDHFWLRYYPWNELE
-301 KKTLP
+301 KKSLP

-332 MLRYDQI
+332 MLRYEQI

-352 YYNRDEKDKEK
+352 YYNRDEKEKDMKDKEKEK
-363 EIQTNTNSNM
+363 EIQTNN
-373 NINANIN
+373 NINK
-380 SNNNEIINIED
+380 EIISIED
-391 SSIKKKKKSKICKI
+391 NTIKKKKKTKMNKI
-405 SENSE
+405 SEN
-410 NNEGNKENIKD
+410 NENIRED
-421 NKDSKEYKEN
+421 NNDNNDKEKI
-431 KENKENKIIKENKTK
+431 KENKISKTK

-460 KDKNE
+460 NSNKNDK
-465 KSTRG
+465 TMRG

-480 KERRIDN
+480 KEKFGEK
-487 NKIPKN
+487 KIPKN
-493 VYNHLM
+493 MYNPII

-512 LLLKNNM
+512 LLIKQNIFHNNI
-519 FNKISNNIME
+519 NNNIMQ
-529 RMKDNDSLEKKNSKC
+529 RMKQNDSSE
-544 FQTFKE
+544 
-550 ESSNNNYQYSS
+550 NNNYQYSS
-561 NSHRMNLIHSPS
+561 NSYRTNLIHSPS

-582 NKIFHYQEKAYQ
+582 NKIFNYKEKIYQ
-594 KSVKKT
+594 KSFKKT
-600 EKNKNSFSHYKKLNS
+600 EKNKNSFCHYKKLNS
-615 FILNNNNLNNSLS
+615 FILNHKNLVNNSLS
-628 TIRLSNMKNNNNNER
+628 AICLSNKKNSNNSER

-657 MELNK
+657 MEINR

-668 TFNKTKN
+668 NFNKTKI
-675 VKEDNII
+675 KEGNNF
-682 NIRKRLYRNNSA
+682 NIRKKLYRNNSA
-694 EYIGAKEL
+694 EYIGYKEL
-702 NKAILKKLQP
+702 NKSILKKLK
-712 SYSKRNIK
+712 SSESSKNIK

>member
-1 MQKAK
+1 MQKPNK

-29 RNLFEF
+29 RNLFDF

-43 FGKVWRVRYRRTQEI
+43 FGKVWRVRYKKTQEI

-66 RKILDKKSEY
+66 KKILDKKSEY

-90 PFLVNMHYAFQDTDN
+90 PFLVNMHYAFQDKDN

-130 EQTRFFVA
+130 EQTRFFIA
-138 CMVHALSYVHA
+138 CMVHALSYVHE

-244 QARLTKKKME
+244 QARINKNKLE

-266 RLIERKPELRLGSKN
+266 RLIERKPELRLGSKS
-281 GIQEL
+281 GIKEL
-286 KDHFWLRYYPWKELE
+286 KDHFWLRYYPWNELE
-301 KKTLP
+301 KKSLP

-332 MLRYDQI
+332 MLRYEQI

-352 YYNRDEKDKEK
+352 YYNRDEKEKDMKDKEKEK
-363 EIQTNTNSNM
+363 EIQTNN
-373 NINANIN
+373 NINK
-380 SNNNEIINIED
+380 EIISIED
-391 SSIKKKKKSKICKI
+391 NTIKKKKKTKMNKI
-405 SENSE
+405 SEN
-410 NNEGNKENIKD
+410 NENIRED
-421 NKDSKEYKEN
+421 NNDNNDKEKIKEN
-431 KENKENKIIKENKTK
+431 KVSKTK

-460 KDKNE
+460 NSNKNDKT
-465 KSTRG
+465 TRG

-480 KERRIDN
+480 KEKLGEK
-487 NKIPKN
+487 KIPKN
-493 VYNHLM
+493 MYNPII

-512 LLLKNNM
+512 LLIKQNIFHNNI
-519 FNKISNNIME
+519 NNNIMQ
-529 RMKDNDSLEKKNSKC
+529 RMKQNDSSE
-544 FQTFKE
+544 
-550 ESSNNNYQYSS
+550 NNNYQYSS
-561 NSHRMNLIHSPS
+561 NSYRTNLIHSPS

-582 NKIFHYQEKAYQ
+582 NKIFNYKEKIYQ
-594 KSVKKT
+594 KSFKKT
-600 EKNKNSFSHYKKLNS
+600 EKNKNSFYHYKKLNS
-615 FILNNNNLNNSLS
+615 FILNHKNLVNNSLS
-628 TIRLSNMKNNNNNER
+628 AIRLSNKKNTNNSDR
-643 TYKIYNIKGNNTSR
+643 TFKIYNIKGNNTSR
-657 MELNK
+657 MEINR

-668 TFNKTKN
+668 TFNKTKI
-675 VKEDNII
+675 KEGNNF
-682 NIRKRLYRNNSA
+682 NIRKKLYRNNSA
-694 EYIGAKEL
+694 EYIGYKEL
-702 NKAILKKLQP
+702 NKSILKKLK
-712 SYSKRNIK
+712 SSESSKNIK

>member
-1 MQKAK
+1 MQKPNK

-29 RNLFEF
+29 RNLFDF

-43 FGKVWRVRYRRTQEI
+43 FGKVWRVRYKKTQEI

-66 RKILDKKSEY
+66 KKILDKKSEY

-90 PFLVNMHYAFQDTDN
+90 PFLVNMHYAFQDKDN

-130 EQTRFFVA
+130 EQTRFFIA
-138 CMVHALSYVHA
+138 CMVHALSYVHE

-244 QARLTKKKME
+244 QARINKNKLE

-266 RLIERKPELRLGSKN
+266 RLIERKPELRLGSKS
-281 GIQEL
+281 GIKEL
-286 KDHFWLRYYPWKELE
+286 KDHFWLRYYPWTELE
-301 KKTLP
+301 KKSLP

-332 MLRYDQI
+332 MLRYEQI

-352 YYNRDEKDKEK
+352 YYNRDEKEKDMKDKEKEK
-363 EIQTNTNSNM
+363 EIQTN
-373 NINANIN
+373 
-380 SNNNEIINIED
+380 NNVNKEIINIED
-391 SSIKKKKKSKICKI
+391 NTIKKKKKTKMNKI
-405 SENSE
+405 SEN
-410 NNEGNKENIKD
+410 NENIRED
-421 NKDSKEYKEN
+421 NNDNNDKEKI
-431 KENKENKIIKENKTK
+431 KENKISKTK

-460 KDKNE
+460 NSNKNDKT
-465 KSTRG
+465 TRG

-480 KERRIDN
+480 KEKFGEK
-487 NKIPKN
+487 KIPKN
-493 VYNHLM
+493 MYNPII

-512 LLLKNNM
+512 LLIKQNIFHNNI
-519 FNKISNNIME
+519 NNNIMQ
-529 RMKDNDSLEKKNSKC
+529 RMKQNDSSE
-544 FQTFKE
+544 
-550 ESSNNNYQYSS
+550 NNNYQYIS
-561 NSHRMNLIHSPS
+561 NSYRTNLIHSPS

-582 NKIFHYQEKAYQ
+582 NKIFNYKEKIHQ
-594 KSVKKT
+594 KSFKKT
-600 EKNKNSFSHYKKLNS
+600 EKNKNSFCHYKKLNS
-615 FILNNNNLNNSLS
+615 FILNHKNLVNNSLS
-628 TIRLSNMKNNNNNER
+628 AICLSNKKNSNNSER

-657 MELNK
+657 MEINR

-668 TFNKTKN
+668 TFNKTKI
-675 VKEDNII
+675 KEGNNF
-682 NIRKRLYRNNSA
+682 NIRKKLYRNNSA
-694 EYIGAKEL
+694 EYIGYKEL
-702 NKAILKKLQP
+702 NKSILKKLK
-712 SYSKRNIK
+712 SSESSKNIK

>member
-1 MQKAK
+1 MQKPNK

-29 RNLFEF
+29 RNLFDF

-43 FGKVWRVRYRRTQEI
+43 FGKVWRVRYKKTQEI

-66 RKILDKKSEY
+66 KKILDKKSEY

-90 PFLVNMHYAFQDTDN
+90 PFLVNMHYAFQDKDN

-130 EQTRFFVA
+130 EQTRFFIA
-138 CMVHALSYVHA
+138 CMVHALSYVHE

-244 QARLTKKKME
+244 QARINKNKLE

-266 RLIERKPELRLGSKN
+266 RLIERKPELRLGSKS
-281 GIQEL
+281 GIKEL
-286 KDHFWLRYYPWKELE
+286 KDHFWLRYYPWNELE
-301 KKTLP
+301 KKSLP

-332 MLRYDQI
+332 MLRYEQI

-352 YYNRDEKDKEK
+352 YYNRDEKEKDMKDKEKEK
-363 EIQTNTNSNM
+363 EIQTN
-373 NINANIN
+373 
-380 SNNNEIINIED
+380 NNVNKEIINIED
-391 SSIKKKKKSKICKI
+391 NTIKKKKKTKMNKI
-405 SENSE
+405 SEN
-410 NNEGNKENIKD
+410 NENIRED
-421 NKDSKEYKEN
+421 NNDNNDKEKI
-431 KENKENKIIKENKTK
+431 KENKISKTK

-460 KDKNE
+460 NSNKNDKT
-465 KSTRG
+465 TRG

-480 KERRIDN
+480 KEKFGEK
-487 NKIPKN
+487 KIPKN
-493 VYNHLM
+493 MYNPII

-512 LLLKNNM
+512 LLIKQNIFHNNI
-519 FNKISNNIME
+519 NNNIMQ
-529 RMKDNDSLEKKNSKC
+529 RMKQNDSSE
-544 FQTFKE
+544 
-550 ESSNNNYQYSS
+550 NNNYQYSS
-561 NSHRMNLIHSPS
+561 NSYRTNLIHSPS

-582 NKIFHYQEKAYQ
+582 NKIFNYKEKIHQ
-594 KSVKKT
+594 KSFKKT
-600 EKNKNSFSHYKKLNS
+600 EKNKNSFCHYKKLNS
-615 FILNNNNLNNSLS
+615 FILNHKNLVNNSLS
-628 TIRLSNMKNNNNNER
+628 AICLSNKKNSNNSER

-657 MELNK
+657 MEINR

-668 TFNKTKN
+668 TFNKTKI
-675 VKEDNII
+675 KEGNNF
-682 NIRKRLYRNNSA
+682 NIRKKLYRNNSA
-694 EYIGAKEL
+694 EYIGYKEL
-702 NKAILKKLQP
+702 NKSILKKLK
-712 SYSKRNIK
+712 SSESSKNIK

>member
-1 MQKAK
+1 MQKSNK

-29 RNLFEF
+29 RNLFDF

-43 FGKVWRVRYRRTQEI
+43 FGKVWRVRYKKTQEI

-66 RKILDKKSEY
+66 KKILDKKSEY

-90 PFLVNMHYAFQDTDN
+90 PFLVNMHYAFQDKDN

-130 EQTRFFVA
+130 EQTRFFIA
-138 CMVHALSYVHA
+138 CMVHALSYVHE

-244 QARLTKKKME
+244 QARINKNKLE

-266 RLIERKPELRLGSKN
+266 RLIERKPELRLGSKS
-281 GIQEL
+281 GIKEL
-286 KDHFWLRYYPWKELE
+286 KDHFWLRYYPWNELE
-301 KKTLP
+301 KKSLP

-332 MLRYDQI
+332 MLRYEQI

-352 YYNRDEKDKEK
+352 YYNRDEKEKDMKDKEKEK
-363 EIQTNTNSNM
+363 EIQTNN
-373 NINANIN
+373 NINK
-380 SNNNEIINIED
+380 EIISIED
-391 SSIKKKKKSKICKI
+391 NTIKKKKKTKMNKI
-405 SENSE
+405 SEN
-410 NNEGNKENIKD
+410 NENIRED
-421 NKDSKEYKEN
+421 NNDNNDKEKI
-431 KENKENKIIKENKTK
+431 KENKISKTK

-460 KDKNE
+460 NSNKNDKT
-465 KSTRG
+465 TRG

-480 KERRIDN
+480 KEKLGEK
-487 NKIPKN
+487 KIPKN
-493 VYNHLM
+493 MYNPII

-512 LLLKNNM
+512 LLIKQNIFHNNI
-519 FNKISNNIME
+519 NNNIMQ
-529 RMKDNDSLEKKNSKC
+529 RMKQNDSSE
-544 FQTFKE
+544 
-550 ESSNNNYQYSS
+550 NNNYQYIS
-561 NSHRMNLIHSPS
+561 NSYRTNLIHSPS

-582 NKIFHYQEKAYQ
+582 NKIFNYKEKIYQ
-594 KSVKKT
+594 KSFKKT
-600 EKNKNSFSHYKKLNS
+600 EKNKNSFYHYKKLNS
-615 FILNNNNLNNSLS
+615 FILNHKNLVNNSLS
-628 TIRLSNMKNNNNNER
+628 AIRLSNKKNTNNSDR
-643 TYKIYNIKGNNTSR
+643 TFKIYNIKGNNTSR
-657 MELNK
+657 MEINR

-668 TFNKTKN
+668 TFNKTKI
-675 VKEDNII
+675 KEGNNF
-682 NIRKRLYRNNSA
+682 NIRKKLYRNNSA
-694 EYIGAKEL
+694 EYIGYKEL
-702 NKAILKKLQP
+702 NKSILKKLK
-712 SYSKRNIK
+712 SSESSKNIK

>member
-1 MQKAK
+1 MQKPNK

-29 RNLFEF
+29 RNLFDF

-43 FGKVWRVRYRRTQEI
+43 FGKVWRVRYKKTQEI

-66 RKILDKKSEY
+66 KKILDKKSEY

-90 PFLVNMHYAFQDTDN
+90 PFLVNMHYAFQDKDN

-130 EQTRFFVA
+130 EQTRFFIA
-138 CMVHALSYVHA
+138 CMVHALSYVHE

-244 QARLTKKKME
+244 QARINKNKLE

-266 RLIERKPELRLGSKN
+266 RLIERKPELRLGSKS
-281 GIQEL
+281 GIKEL
-286 KDHFWLRYYPWKELE
+286 KDHFWLRYYPWNELE
-301 KKTLP
+301 KKSLP

-332 MLRYDQI
+332 MLRYEQI

-352 YYNRDEKDKEK
+352 YYNRDEKEKDMKDKEKEK
-363 EIQTNTNSNM
+363 EIQTN
-373 NINANIN
+373 
-380 SNNNEIINIED
+380 NNVNKEIINIED
-391 SSIKKKKKSKICKI
+391 NTIKKKKKTKMNKI
-405 SENSE
+405 SEN
-410 NNEGNKENIKD
+410 NENIRED
-421 NKDSKEYKEN
+421 NNDNNDKEKI
-431 KENKENKIIKENKTK
+431 KENKISKTK

-460 KDKNE
+460 NSNKNDKT
-465 KSTRG
+465 TRG

-480 KERRIDN
+480 KEKFGEK
-487 NKIPKN
+487 KIPKN
-493 VYNHLM
+493 MYNPII

-512 LLLKNNM
+512 LLIKQNIFHNNI
-519 FNKISNNIME
+519 NNNIMQ
-529 RMKDNDSLEKKNSKC
+529 RMKQNDSSE
-544 FQTFKE
+544 
-550 ESSNNNYQYSS
+550 NNNYQYIS
-561 NSHRMNLIHSPS
+561 NSYRTNLIHSPS

-582 NKIFHYQEKAYQ
+582 NKIFNYKEKIHQ
-594 KSVKKT
+594 KSFKKT
-600 EKNKNSFSHYKKLNS
+600 EKNKNSFCHYKKLNS
-615 FILNNNNLNNSLS
+615 FILNHKNLVNNSLS
-628 TIRLSNMKNNNNNER
+628 AICLSNKKNSNNSER

-657 MELNK
+657 MEINR

-668 TFNKTKN
+668 TFNKTKI
-675 VKEDNII
+675 KEGNNF
-682 NIRKRLYRNNSA
+682 NIRKKLYRNNSA
-694 EYIGAKEL
+694 EYIGYKEL
-702 NKAILKKLQP
+702 NKSILKKLK
-712 SYSKRNIK
+712 SSESSKNIK

>member
-1 MQKAK
+1 MQKPNK

-29 RNLFEF
+29 RNLFDF

-43 FGKVWRVRYRRTQEI
+43 FGKVWRVRYKKTQEI

-66 RKILDKKSEY
+66 KKILDKKSEY

-90 PFLVNMHYAFQDTDN
+90 PFLVNMHYAFQDKDN

-130 EQTRFFVA
+130 EQTRFFIA
-138 CMVHALSYVHA
+138 CMVHALSYVHE

-244 QARLTKKKME
+244 QARINKNKLE

-266 RLIERKPELRLGSKN
+266 RLIERKPELRLGSKS
-281 GIQEL
+281 GIKEL
-286 KDHFWLRYYPWKELE
+286 KDHFWLRYYPWNELE
-301 KKTLP
+301 KKSLP

-332 MLRYDQI
+332 MLRYEQI

-352 YYNRDEKDKEK
+352 YYNRDEKEKDMKDKEKEK
-363 EIQTNTNSNM
+363 EIQTN
-373 NINANIN
+373 
-380 SNNNEIINIED
+380 NNVNKEIINIED
-391 SSIKKKKKSKICKI
+391 NTIKKKKKTKMNKI
-405 SENSE
+405 SEN
-410 NNEGNKENIKD
+410 NENIRED
-421 NKDSKEYKEN
+421 NNDNNDKEKI
-431 KENKENKIIKENKTK
+431 KENKISKTK

-460 KDKNE
+460 NSNKNDKT
-465 KSTRG
+465 TRG

-480 KERRIDN
+480 KEKLGEK
-487 NKIPKN
+487 KIPKN
-493 VYNHLM
+493 MYNPII

-512 LLLKNNM
+512 LLIKQNIFHNNI
-519 FNKISNNIME
+519 NNNIMQ
-529 RMKDNDSLEKKNSKC
+529 RMKQNDSSE
-544 FQTFKE
+544 
-550 ESSNNNYQYSS
+550 NNNYQYSS
-561 NSHRMNLIHSPS
+561 NSYRTNLIHSPS

-582 NKIFHYQEKAYQ
+582 NKIFNYKEKIHQ
-594 KSVKKT
+594 KSFKKT
-600 EKNKNSFSHYKKLNS
+600 EKNKNSFCHYKKLNS
-615 FILNNNNLNNSLS
+615 FILNHKNLVNNSLS
-628 TIRLSNMKNNNNNER
+628 AICLSNKKNSNNSER

-657 MELNK
+657 MEINR

-668 TFNKTKN
+668 TFNKTKI
-675 VKEDNII
+675 KEGNNF
-682 NIRKRLYRNNSA
+682 NIRKKLYRNNSA
-694 EYIGAKEL
+694 EYIGYKEL
-702 NKAILKKLQP
+702 NKSILKKLK
-712 SYSKRNIK
+712 SSESSKNIK

>member
-1 MQKAK
+1 MQKPNK

-29 RNLFEF
+29 RNLFDF

-43 FGKVWRVRYRRTQEI
+43 FGKVWRVRYKKTQEI

-66 RKILDKKSEY
+66 KKILDKKSEY

-90 PFLVNMHYAFQDTDN
+90 PFLVNMHYAFQDKDN

-130 EQTRFFVA
+130 EQTRFFIA
-138 CMVHALSYVHA
+138 CMVHALSYVHE

-244 QARLTKKKME
+244 QARINKNKLE

-266 RLIERKPELRLGSKN
+266 RLIERKPELRLGSKS
-281 GIQEL
+281 GIKEL
-286 KDHFWLRYYPWKELE
+286 KDHFWLRYYPWNELE
-301 KKTLP
+301 KKSLP

-332 MLRYDQI
+332 MLRYEQI

-352 YYNRDEKDKEK
+352 YYNRDEKEKDMKDKEKEK
-363 EIQTNTNSNM
+363 EIQTNN
-373 NINANIN
+373 NINK
-380 SNNNEIINIED
+380 EIISIED
-391 SSIKKKKKSKICKI
+391 NTIKKKKKTKMNKIL
-405 SENSE
+405 E
-410 NNEGNKENIKD
+410 NNENIREDNNDNNDKEKI
-421 NKDSKEYKEN
+421 
-431 KENKENKIIKENKTK
+431 KENKISKTK

-460 KDKNE
+460 NSNKNDKT
-465 KSTRG
+465 TRG

-480 KERRIDN
+480 KEKLGEK
-487 NKIPKN
+487 KIPKN
-493 VYNHLM
+493 MYNPII

-512 LLLKNNM
+512 LLIKQNIFHNNI
-519 FNKISNNIME
+519 NNNIMQ
-529 RMKDNDSLEKKNSKC
+529 RMKQNDSLE
-544 FQTFKE
+544 
-550 ESSNNNYQYSS
+550 NNNYQYSS
-561 NSHRMNLIHSPS
+561 NSYRTNLIHSPS

-582 NKIFHYQEKAYQ
+582 NKIFNYKEKIYQ
-594 KSVKKT
+594 KSFKKT
-600 EKNKNSFSHYKKLNS
+600 EKNKNSFYHYKKLNS
-615 FILNNNNLNNSLS
+615 FILNHKNLVNNSLS
-628 TIRLSNMKNNNNNER
+628 AIRLSNKKNTNNSDR
-643 TYKIYNIKGNNTSR
+643 TFKIYNIKGNNTSR
-657 MELNK
+657 MEINR

-668 TFNKTKN
+668 TFNKTKI
-675 VKEDNII
+675 KEGNNF
-682 NIRKRLYRNNSA
+682 NIRKKLYRNNSA
-694 EYIGAKEL
+694 EYIGYKEL
-702 NKAILKKLQP
+702 NKSILKKLK
-712 SYSKRNIK
+712 SSESSKNIK

>member
-1 MQKAK
+1 MQKPNK

-29 RNLFEF
+29 RNLFDF

-43 FGKVWRVRYRRTQEI
+43 FGKVWRVRYKKTQEI

-66 RKILDKKSEY
+66 KKILDKKSEY

-90 PFLVNMHYAFQDTDN
+90 PFLVNMHYAFQDKDN

-130 EQTRFFVA
+130 EQTRFFIA
-138 CMVHALSYVHA
+138 CMVHALSYVHE

-244 QARLTKKKME
+244 QARINKNKLE

-266 RLIERKPELRLGSKN
+266 RLIERKPELRLGSKS
-281 GIQEL
+281 GIKEL
-286 KDHFWLRYYPWKELE
+286 KDHFWLRYYPWNELE
-301 KKTLP
+301 KKSLP

-332 MLRYDQI
+332 MLRYEQI

-352 YYNRDEKDKEK
+352 YYNRDEKEKDMKDKEKEK
-363 EIQTNTNSNM
+363 EIQTNN
-373 NINANIN
+373 NINK
-380 SNNNEIINIED
+380 EIISIED
-391 SSIKKKKKSKICKI
+391 NTIKKKKKTKMNKI
-405 SENSE
+405 SEN
-410 NNEGNKENIKD
+410 NENIRED
-421 NKDSKEYKEN
+421 NNDNNDKEKI
-431 KENKENKIIKENKTK
+431 KENKISKTK

-460 KDKNE
+460 NSNKNDKT
-465 KSTRG
+465 TRG

-480 KERRIDN
+480 KEKLGEK
-487 NKIPKN
+487 KIPKN
-493 VYNHLM
+493 MYNPII

-512 LLLKNNM
+512 LLIKQNIFHNNI
-519 FNKISNNIME
+519 NNNIMQ
-529 RMKDNDSLEKKNSKC
+529 RMKQNDSSE
-544 FQTFKE
+544 
-550 ESSNNNYQYSS
+550 NNNYQYSS
-561 NSHRMNLIHSPS
+561 NSYRTNLIHSPS

-582 NKIFHYQEKAYQ
+582 NKIFNYKEKIYQ
-594 KSVKKT
+594 KSFKKT
-600 EKNKNSFSHYKKLNS
+600 EKNKNSFYHYKKLNS
-615 FILNNNNLNNSLS
+615 FILNHKNLVNNSLS
-628 TIRLSNMKNNNNNER
+628 AIRLSNKKNTNNSDR
-643 TYKIYNIKGNNTSR
+643 TFKIYNIKGNNTSR
-657 MELNK
+657 MEINR

-668 TFNKTKN
+668 TFNKTKI
-675 VKEDNII
+675 KEGNNF
-682 NIRKRLYRNNSA
+682 NIRKKLYRNNSA
-694 EYIGAKEL
+694 EYIGYKEL
-702 NKAILKKLQP
+702 NKSILKKLK
-712 SYSKRNIK
+712 SSESSKNIK

>member
-1 MQKAK
+1 MQKPNK

-29 RNLFEF
+29 RNLFDF

-43 FGKVWRVRYRRTQEI
+43 FGKVWRVRYKKTQEI

-66 RKILDKKSEY
+66 KKILDKKSEY

-90 PFLVNMHYAFQDTDN
+90 PFLVNMHYAFQDKDN

-130 EQTRFFVA
+130 EQTRFFIA
-138 CMVHALSYVHA
+138 CMVHALSYVHE

-244 QARLTKKKME
+244 QARINKNKLE

-266 RLIERKPELRLGSKN
+266 RLIERKPELRLGSKS
-281 GIQEL
+281 GIKEL
-286 KDHFWLRYYPWKELE
+286 KDHFWLRYYPWNELE
-301 KKTLP
+301 KKSLP

-332 MLRYDQI
+332 MLRYEQI

-352 YYNRDEKDKEK
+352 YYNRDEKEKDMKDKEKEK
-363 EIQTNTNSNM
+363 EIQTNN
-373 NINANIN
+373 NINK
-380 SNNNEIINIED
+380 EIISIED
-391 SSIKKKKKSKICKI
+391 NTIKKKKKTKMNKI
-405 SENSE
+405 SEN
-410 NNEGNKENIKD
+410 NENIRED
-421 NKDSKEYKEN
+421 NNDNNDKEKI
-431 KENKENKIIKENKTK
+431 KENKISKTK

-460 KDKNE
+460 NSNKNDKT
-465 KSTRG
+465 TRG

-480 KERRIDN
+480 KEKLGEK
-487 NKIPKN
+487 KIPKN
-493 VYNHLM
+493 MYNPII

-512 LLLKNNM
+512 LLIKQNIFHNNI
-519 FNKISNNIME
+519 NNNIMQ
-529 RMKDNDSLEKKNSKC
+529 RMKQNDSLE
-544 FQTFKE
+544 
-550 ESSNNNYQYSS
+550 NNNYQYSS
-561 NSHRMNLIHSPS
+561 NSYRTNLIHSPS

-582 NKIFHYQEKAYQ
+582 NKIFNYKEKIHQ
-594 KSVKKT
+594 KSFKKT
-600 EKNKNSFSHYKKLNS
+600 EKIKTLF
-615 FILNNNNLNNSLS
+615 
-628 TIRLSNMKNNNNNER
+628 TI
-643 TYKIYNIKGNNTSR
+643 
-657 MELNK
+657 
-662 KFNIKF
+662 
-668 TFNKTKN
+668 TKN
-675 VKEDNII
+675 
-682 NIRKRLYRNNSA
+682 
-694 EYIGAKEL
+694 
-702 NKAILKKLQP
+702 
-712 SYSKRNIK
+712 

>member
-1 MQKAK
+1 MQKPNK

-29 RNLFEF
+29 RNLFDF

-43 FGKVWRVRYRRTQEI
+43 FGKVWRVRYKKTQEI

-66 RKILDKKSEY
+66 KKILDKKSEY

-90 PFLVNMHYAFQDTDN
+90 PFLVNMHYAFQDKDN

-130 EQTRFFVA
+130 EQTRFFIA
-138 CMVHALSYVHA
+138 CMVHALSYVHE

-244 QARLTKKKME
+244 QARINKNKLE

-266 RLIERKPELRLGSKN
+266 RLIERKPELRLGSKS
-281 GIQEL
+281 GIKEL
-286 KDHFWLRYYPWKELE
+286 KDHFWLRYYPWNELE
-301 KKTLP
+301 KKSLP

-332 MLRYDQI
+332 MLRYEQI

-352 YYNRDEKDKEK
+352 YYNRDEKEKDMKDKEKEK
-363 EIQTNTNSNM
+363 EIQTN
-373 NINANIN
+373 
-380 SNNNEIINIED
+380 NNVNKEIINIED
-391 SSIKKKKKSKICKI
+391 NTIKKKKKTKMNKI
-405 SENSE
+405 SEN
-410 NNEGNKENIKD
+410 NENIRED
-421 NKDSKEYKEN
+421 NNDNNDKEKI
-431 KENKENKIIKENKTK
+431 KENKISKTK

-460 KDKNE
+460 NSNKNDKT
-465 KSTRG
+465 TRG

-480 KERRIDN
+480 KEKFGEK
-487 NKIPKN
+487 KIPKN
-493 VYNHLM
+493 MYNPII

-512 LLLKNNM
+512 LLIKQNIFHNNI
-519 FNKISNNIME
+519 NNNIMQ
-529 RMKDNDSLEKKNSKC
+529 RMKQNDSSE
-544 FQTFKE
+544 
-550 ESSNNNYQYSS
+550 NNNYQYIS
-561 NSHRMNLIHSPS
+561 NSYRTNLIHSPS

-582 NKIFHYQEKAYQ
+582 NKIFNYKEKIHQ
-594 KSVKKT
+594 KSFKKT
-600 EKNKNSFSHYKKLNS
+600 EKNKNSFCHYKKLNS
-615 FILNNNNLNNSLS
+615 FILNHKNLVNNSLS
-628 TIRLSNMKNNNNNER
+628 AICLSNKKNSNNSER

-657 MELNK
+657 MEINR

-668 TFNKTKN
+668 TFNKTKI
-675 VKEDNII
+675 KEGNNF
-682 NIRKRLYRNNSA
+682 NIRKKLYRNNSA
-694 EYIGAKEL
+694 EYIGYKEL
-702 NKAILKKLQP
+702 NKSILKK
-712 SYSKRNIK
+712 SKSSESSKNIK